1 MSPLSRLHRYELK
14 GGRNELMRSFVSDG
28 NFTADHIAQKRK
40 EDDVWL
46 TAGEGV
52 MAERTAYAA
61 HLAVAKETTEV
72 SCG

>member
-1 MSPLSRLHRYELK
+1 
-14 GGRNELMRSFVSDG
+14 MRSFVSDG
-28 NFTADHIAQKRK
+28 NFKADHIAQKRK

-72 SCG
+72 SRG